1 VNPISWTGTATIVC
15 RDKWHL
21 DWPWK
26 YDCHRKF
33 VSCNTNCFAVAVYD
47 PYDLLEVKVF
57 HSTSDESHA
66 PSATA
71 TVTKKYIMVGGG
83 ATANCGSKGGQMLIE
98 SYPSKDNEW
107 SVKSR
112 DCHIKCK
119 GTITAHAIGIKWRD
133 PTNKPEL
140 STVITSDEN
149 NEAEASLSQR
159 VAANGA
165 LVGGGAKITEYSG
178 ESKYTKFNGRRANML
193 TSSYPEGVYWKATSV
208 EARHHRRK
216 AKLTTYAIGLNVK
229 TGDVLRPFCPGCQYW
244 PAATA
249 TLGLDEI

>member
-1 VNPISWTGTATIVC
+1 VVSSSIDVNPISWTGTATIVC

-140 STVITSDEN
+140 ISVITYVESPWG
-149 NEAEASLSQR
+149 SSPSQS
-159 VAANGA
+159 VAANGT
-165 LVGGGAKITEYSG
+165 LVGGGARVIEY
-178 ESKYTKFNGRRANML
+178 KFDNLRANML
-193 TSSYPEGVYWKATSV
+193 TSSYPKVTHLGPTWT
-208 EARHHRRK
+208 ARSAGAPHRRGK
-216 AKLTTYAIGLNVK
+216 AKVTVTAYAIGLHVK
-229 TGDVLRPFCPGCQYW
+229 TSHGLRPFASYQY
-244 PAATA
+244 
-249 TLGLDEI
+249 